1 MSRKVEIRGLIIS
14 MNLRHQRVAKMTSK
28 NNEIKIVNEEDPL
41 FLVGLAY
48 GDGILPRSRPETK
61 DSEGDFRQQAIEHVM
76 AVLSTCDVWQ
86 LTVCY
91 GEFGYESFWK
101 CFMSGKAIPRIID
114 VRCVTF
120 ESIEDIEK
128 LLKKTWDSDLYVRFH
143 FYSCMVNNGE
153 GETKSVSEAIK
164 EKESFLNFDRRVE
177 IGGWKGSREV
187 VFGAN
192 TWFHRR
198 PEGEC
203 ELFLTRLKNF
213 SEEREKYTVK
223 ELIEAGIVHEADLS
237 LLKKDEVSEVERRL
251 ITTCTIAAGIGSRF
265 AGSSAC
271 VAKAA
276 AAAEEAMTTR
286 SRKRLKIK

>member
-1 MSRKVEIRGLIIS
+1 MSRKVEIRGLRIS
-14 MNLRHQRVAKMTSK
+14 MDLRHQRLAKM
-28 NNEIKIVNEEDPL
+28 DPL
-41 FLVGLAY
+41 LLLCVAH
-48 GDGILPRSRPETK
+48 GDGIKPRIRPERK
-61 DSEGDFRQQAIEHVM
+61 DSEGDFMQQAIEHVM

-91 GEFGYESFWK
+91 GEYGFEIFWK

-114 VRCVTF
+114 MRCVTF

-128 LLKKTWDSDLYVRFH
+128 LSKKTWESDLYVRFH

-164 EKESFLNFDRRVE
+164 ENESFLNFDRRVE
-177 IGGWKGSREV
+177 VGGWKGSREV

-192 TWFHRR
+192 TRFPGR

-237 LLKKDEVSEVERRL
+237 LLKKDEVSEVERRS

-276 AAAEEAMTTR
+276 AAAEEAMSMR
-286 SRKRLKIK
+286 ARKKLRIK